1 MTIMD
6 NTHIMFIGIMA
17 SFLHE
22 IGHVLAMLYEKKD
35 IKEIKVGLFNI
46 DILDDS
52 RSRYDY
58 RTDLTILFSGPLMN
72 IVVYFLCV
80 SINIVARSYIMEVMG
95 YENLFIGLINLLPIM
110 PLDGGQILFVILSK
124 RVCGETCE
132 RVTQIVSFLTLLPLA
147 LVGFIILLESK
158 YNFSLLFLC
167 FYLMTYLL
175 FKNDPFY

>member
-1 MTIMD
+1 
-6 NTHIMFIGIMA
+6 
-17 SFLHE
+17 
-22 IGHVLAMLYEKKD
+22 
-35 IKEIKVGLFNI
+35 
-46 DILDDS
+46 
-52 RSRYDY
+52 
-58 RTDLTILFSGPLMN
+58 
-72 IVVYFLCV
+72 
-80 SINIVARSYIMEVMG
+80 MEVMG